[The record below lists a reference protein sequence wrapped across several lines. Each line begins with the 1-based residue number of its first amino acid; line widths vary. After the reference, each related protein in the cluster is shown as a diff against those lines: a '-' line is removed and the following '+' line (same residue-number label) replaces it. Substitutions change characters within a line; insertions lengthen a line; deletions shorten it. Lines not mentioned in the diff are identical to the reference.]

1 LQTHS
6 FPTRRSSDLL
16 TAALAGVPKAKVW
29 TNIAQ
34 SIPLRT
40 ALIVGDAVRVPTV
53 IDVLDYAK
61 IEDMLRSPEKKRMTS
76 EEIKKIAKNAEKI
89 VKSIE

>member
-1 LQTHS
+1 
-6 FPTRRSSDLL
+6 
-16 TAALAGVPKAKVW
+16 
-29 TNIAQ
+29 
-34 SIPLRT
+34 
-40 ALIVGDAVRVPTV
+40 V

-61 IEDMLRSPEKKRMTS
+61 IEDMIRSPEKKRMTS